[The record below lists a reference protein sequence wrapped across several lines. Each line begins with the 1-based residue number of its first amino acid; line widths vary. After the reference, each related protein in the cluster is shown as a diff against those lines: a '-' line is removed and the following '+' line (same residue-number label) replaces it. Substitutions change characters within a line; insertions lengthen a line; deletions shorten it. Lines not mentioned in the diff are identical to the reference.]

1 MSDKH
6 APVLNMSYHNLDT
19 LIKNLDIFD
28 DKYKIL
34 SVLKTHQKRAIYE
47 VYDNHNNMRVIL
59 KFIIKASVTA
69 EQMNVYNFFIKCTHP
84 NFCKLIDVFEK
95 DMFLVIVSEYI
106 EGVTMCDYFNII
118 RTHHEYYK
126 ILFDLIIALN
136 YLHHNNIIHGD
147 IKPNNIIIRGDMPV
161 YIDYDLCKIIQETN
175 IRSTHKIF
183 GTKYYMSPELVLKK
197 QYTQKTDIWSLGMTL
212 FTCSLKIFIPSL
224 FDKLLSINDEST
236 NIIIKTESNIAS
248 IEHVFRNIPPTLLK
262 HYEAICKTFGKLF
275 MSLMKVMLIESDTDR
290 PCAKDLYDIVQKS
303 NWFDIVYQKNSHTQ
317 KNRYEFDQ
325 KNRQEFDLTVKIS
338 NTDNSSVTPI
348 EFITPVS
355 LLSTMKKTPDDPAF
369 SSMPNLNE
377 HDKKNQVRTS
387 LPKIPKSPKIPTKNK
402 SNKSNSTDS
411 ADKDTPMPISGSR
424 SSDGNTSG
432 SFSMPNLKSS
442 SFLKNLKRNKNKK

>member
-59 KFIIKASVTA
+59 KFIIRASVTA
-69 EQMNVYNFFIKCTHP
+69 EQMNVYNFFIKCTHQ

-106 EGVTMCDYFNII
+106 EGMTMCDYFNVI
-118 RTHHEYYK
+118 RTHHDYYK

-147 IKPNNIIIRGDMPV
+147 IKPNNIIIRGDTPV

-175 IRSTHKIF
+175 TRNTHKIF

-212 FTCSLKIFIPSL
+212 FTCSMKIFVPSL

-275 MSLMKVMLIESDTDR
+275 MSLMKVMLIESDIDR
-290 PCAKDLYDIVQKS
+290 PCAKDLYDIVRKS
-303 NWFDIVYQKNSHTQ
+303 NWFDIIYQKNTHYQ
-317 KNRYEFDQ
+317 KN
-325 KNRQEFDLTVKIS
+325 KQEFELTVKIS
-338 NTDNSSVTPI
+338 NSDNSSITPI

-369 SSMPNLNE
+369 TSMPNLTE
-377 HDKKNQVRTS
+377 HDKKNQVRAS
-387 LPKIPKSPKIPTKNK
+387 LPKTPKSPKKNK
-402 SNKSNSTDS
+402 SIKSNSVDS
-411 ADKDTPMPISGSR
+411 NEKDAPMPISGSR
-424 SSDGNTSG
+424 SSDSG